1 MINLLINTGLSK
13 KLLSEWHPTK
23 NGHLNPKDITYGS
36 YEYIWWE
43 CSEGHVWGSTP
54 SDRLKVEDELC
65 PKCMKKKQQL
75 DKLNNVNKIEAKSL
89 REIDPS
95 LSKQWNFERNVDV
108 TPDNEMIDEE
118 NWSVRWW
125 ICGRGHEWKESVRS
139 RLHDKTV
146 CPYCSNKKVCKDN
159 SLATMYPEIAKE
171 FCIFATCYR
180 QKVRN
185 PYEAI
190 YTSNEEVMWVCN
202 EGHMWREK
210 INLRVKNGKGCR
222 TCEKYQQSIALH
234 NPEIAKEWH
243 PTKNKEVYS
252 VTTPEETS
260 TRCNERAWWVCGK
273 CGHEYKAMVKDRHEG
288 AAKCPSCYPPEPR
301 VRKKKREA
309 LFQTYN
315 KMEDNRVIFEKNLR
329 GKFKDS
335 EG

>member
-23 NGHLNPKDITYGS
+23 NGLLNPEDITYGS

-54 SDRLKVEDELC
+54 SGRVKVEDELC
-65 PKCMKKKQQL
+65 PKCMKKKEKQ

-139 RLHDKTV
+139 RLHDKSV

-171 FCIFATCYR
+171 FCIFDTCYR

-190 YTSNEEVMWVCN
+190 YTSNEEVM
-202 EGHMWREK
+202 
-210 INLRVKNGKGCR
+210 
-222 TCEKYQQSIALH
+222 
-234 NPEIAKEWH
+234 
-243 PTKNKEVYS
+243 
-252 VTTPEETS
+252 
-260 TRCNERAWWVCGK
+260 
-273 CGHEYKAMVKDRHEG
+273 
-288 AAKCPSCYPPEPR
+288 
-301 VRKKKREA
+301 
-309 LFQTYN
+309 
-315 KMEDNRVIFEKNLR
+315 
-329 GKFKDS
+329 
-335 EG
+335 